1 MRSAGAH
8 SVAGFSVSRETFEA
22 LEAFV
27 ALVQR
32 WNPAINLVSKSAL
45 KDLWDRHI
53 IDSAQLFSYC
63 PAEAKSWVDIGSGG
77 GFPGLVV
84 ALLAREAKP
93 ELRVTLVES
102 DQRKATFLRQAA
114 QTLGLM
120 VTVLGKRIESIPP
133 LEADVVSARA
143 LAPLVELLGFAYP
156 HIRHDGVALF
166 PKGARHAEELSE
178 ARKNWRFDLSL
189 HPSLSDSAAA
199 ILEIRNIDRAL

>member
-1 MRSAGAH
+1 MRLTGTH
-8 SVAGFSVSRETFEA
+8 SVGGLSVSRETFEA

-53 IDSAQLFSYC
+53 LDSAQLYSYC
-63 PAEAKSWVDIGSGG
+63 PAEARRWVDIGSGG

-84 ALLAREAKP
+84 ALLAREALP

-114 QTLGLM
+114 QALGLT
-120 VTVLGKRIESIPP
+120 VTVLSKRIESIPP

-143 LAPLVELLGFAYP
+143 LAPLVELLGFAHP
-156 HIRHDGVALF
+156 HIRHGGVALF

-189 HPSLSDSAAA
+189 HPSLSESAAA
-199 ILEIRNIDRAL
+199 ILEIRNINRAS